1 MIRMKL
7 RIGALT
13 AVTLLASFG
22 LFTTVA
28 AQDDAHGLRVSR
40 VDVSEVGQTSSA
52 VRYEALVEV
61 VNDGDADFDSIA
73 KIDYQIDGGDRSL
86 VYIITELA
94 SGDTA
99 RFTFRFDL
107 APGDHTLSVLIG
119 DAAHQQQITATA
131 ADLNVAIT
139 GEQLM
144 RGGMFEL
151 QFNVG
156 NGGDRTADDVGL
168 SIRWEEIGGDETAGS
183 LELELQ
189 ALEPDGNET
198 VSSTVEITPGT
209 YRFNVEV
216 STSTVESD
224 LDNNRT
230 EATYEIEF
238 VELGLKLVS
247 SEALRW
253 HTDGVGLM
261 SLTVEITNSGVD
273 DSGAVTLGIECP
285 DDACIETQ
293 LVSSTAAGRVSMAVL
308 ETWMPV
314 GDNTVTLYVG
324 ANDDGFRWGDSN
336 VTQASV
342 NVAEVPPLEWE
353 LTGVS
358 EMQDIQY
365 WSDGSAN
372 VVFETT
378 MKNIGN
384 ELVSG
389 DLTINIDCELSEGV
403 EEPCGG
409 DYNVE
414 VDPADGA
421 NATQHTLRVPQGTT
435 TLYFSHGASPV
446 FETTARVRERILGV
460 DREVWDC
467 FQDTSNV
474 GRDVRDDLGVG
485 CGGWRDDFIIKWPI
499 GEPIRIWVEGN
510 DDYQAIFDQ
519 VLSDL
524 GPLLNVEFEPVN
536 SESKA
541 QLTAYLGLPREGTS
555 LEHLRCNRA
564 AGCAWFEIASDRSIR
579 EAEMVVWPPST
590 AQDEVGRD
598 HLIYSVAL
606 HELIHVL
613 AGMLHRH
620 ADRTSVMSYDALD
633 YKTLSDSDTELLRIA
648 SHPLV
653 EPGTHLNEIGDLIVF
668 EDELVDPPEETEL
681 TIDGILRRAHGRLM
695 DEGSA
700 SFEIAGGWPDCNFE
714 FGSTAYSMGGI
725 RPRAPRWVHFENDEI
740 NLYILRAASP
750 IQTIEYWLELNGEWQ
765 RIPNFF
771 TNRRLSFRDSFSN
784 PLALL
789 SSINIYGD
797 ASNVKVVSREGNVL
811 KLEYELEGADVRIG
825 WSDSTKLDISAEI
838 STDDYTISSYTMDWT
853 FEPEEEGVCDTYR
866 IDVKTI
872 DYGSEFEIPETIR
885 AGSPIVN

>member
-1 MIRMKL
+1 MKL
-7 RIGALT
+7 RVGALA

-22 LFTTVA
+22 LVTAVA
-28 AQDDAHGLRVSR
+28 AQDDAHDLRVSR
-40 VDVSEVGQTSSA
+40 VDVTEIGHTSSV

-61 VNDGDADFDSIA
+61 VNEGDADFDGIA
-73 KIDYQIDGGDRSL
+73 KVDYQIDGGDRSL

-107 APGDHTLSVLIG
+107 APGDRTLSVLIG
-119 DAAHQQQITATA
+119 DAAHQQQITVTA

-139 GEQLM
+139 GEQLL
-144 RGGMFEL
+144 RGGMVEL
-151 QFNVG
+151 EFNVW
-156 NGGDRTADDVGL
+156 NNGDRTAEEVGL
-168 SIRWEEIGGDETAGS
+168 SLVWEEIGGDGTAGS

-189 ALEPDGNET
+189 ALEPEDSET
-198 VSSTVEITPGT
+198 VSATIEISPGI
-209 YRFNVEV
+209 YRFQIAV
-216 STSTVESD
+216 STSTVESVEE
-224 LDNNRT
+224 NNKT
-230 EATYEIEF
+230 DATYEIEF

-261 SLTVEITNSGVD
+261 SLTMEITNTGVD
-273 DSGAVTLGIECP
+273 DSGSVTLGVECA
-285 DDACIETQ
+285 DDACIESQ
-293 LVSSTAAGRVSMAVL
+293 LIQSIAAGEVSTTVL

-336 VTQASV
+336 VIQASV
-342 NVAEVPPLEWE
+342 NVAEVPPLEWA
-353 LTGVS
+353 LIAVS
-358 EMQDIQY
+358 EMQGIQY

-378 MKNIGN
+378 MENVGS

-389 DLTINIDCELSEGV
+389 DLTINIDCELSDDI
-403 EEPCGG
+403 EELCGG
-409 DYNVE
+409 DYIVE
-414 VDPADGA
+414 VDPAGGA
-421 NATQHTLRVPQGTT
+421 DVTRHTLRVPQGTT
-435 TLYFSHGASPV
+435 ALYFSHGDSPV
-446 FETTARVRERILGV
+446 VETTAIVQERILGI
-460 DREVWDC
+460 DRAVWDC

-485 CGGWRDDFIIKWPI
+485 CGGWRNEFIIKWPI
-499 GEPIRIWVEGN
+499 GEPIRIWVEGD
-510 DDYQAIFDQ
+510 DDYKGIFDR

-524 GPLLNVEFEPVN
+524 GPFLNVEFEPVN
-536 SESKA
+536 SKSKA
-541 QLTAYLGLPREGTS
+541 QLSAYLGLRREGTS

-564 AGCAWFEIASDRSIR
+564 AGCAWFEIAADRSIQ
-579 EAEMVVWPPST
+579 EAEMVVWPPLT
-590 AQDEVGRD
+590 AQDEVARD

-620 ADRTSVMSYDALD
+620 DDRTSVMSYDALD
-633 YKTLSDSDTELLRIA
+633 YKTLSDIDTELLRIA

-653 EPGTHLNEIGDLIVF
+653 EPGTHLNEIGNLIVF
-668 EDELVDPPEETEL
+668 EDELVDPPVEIEPSIE
-681 TIDGILRRAHGRLM
+681 DVLRRAHARLM

-700 SFEIAGGWPDCNFE
+700 NFVISGGWPSCNFE
-714 FGSTAYSMGGI
+714 FGPTAYSIGGI
-725 RPRAPRWVHFENDEI
+725 RPRAPRWVHIENDDI
-740 NLYILRAASP
+740 SLYIIRAASP
-750 IQTIEYWLELNGEWQ
+750 IQSIEYWLDLNGQWQ

-797 ASNVKVVSREGNVL
+797 GSNVEVLSREGGTL

-825 WSDSTKLDISAEI
+825 WSESTNLDIRVEI
-838 STDDYTISSYTMDWT
+838 ETDDYTILSYEMDWT
-853 FEPEEEGVCDTYR
+853 FEPEEEAVCDTYR
-866 IDVKTI
+866 VNVQTI
-872 DYGSEFEIPETIR
+872 DYGSEFKLPDAIR
-885 AGSPIVN
+885 SNSPIVN